1 MGDNRWIITKQ
12 GRIDLFRRRNA
23 GDLFDETGL
32 RQIFTTVAITRRS
45 CKLAG
50 LFWPEGVKKAPLS
63 IMSPS
68 DLQFQ
73 LFHSSNPVKLSCQVT

>member
-32 RQIFTTVAITRRS
+32 RQILTTVAITRRS
-45 CKLAG
+45 CKDFSG
-50 LFWPEGVKKAPLS
+50 QKA
-63 IMSPS
+63 
-68 DLQFQ
+68 
-73 LFHSSNPVKLSCQVT
+73 